1 MERHFRKQRSVRKGL
16 HAARLAHDVSKG
28 NNGFSAKN
36 FRLVTK
42 GVTTLCD
49 ILSTPI
55 AERFGPYS
63 IERSDYFQHRKN
75 MIKRIELI
83 NFMSHEHT
91 VIEPSSGLTVLI
103 GPNNCGKSAIVT
115 ALQII
120 CNNPKSTY
128 VLRHGA
134 KECKIILET
143 DSGDVIQWSRKKSG
157 SPKYVINGEL
167 FDRLKGKIPEELH
180 AILRM
185 PQVQVDKE
193 SFDVHFGEQTSPL
206 FLLADKEKAAAQ
218 FFASSSDAIR
228 LVEMQD
234 RHKSNIKIRKADL
247 KRVTQQRDTL
257 LATNE
262 ILSPVPALHK
272 QALQCEESANAI
284 ADEKKQILRLEQ
296 SVGELLTTQS
306 RSERLL
312 QLSEV
317 LQVIPDLPQ
326 MQPTAVINS
335 TLEAIASAQR
345 QIRIADAELK
355 ELLDLQLPPKLTA
368 TDRLESWVE
377 SWQQNQRTLTTSE
390 AHLTALSNLQT
401 PPETTP
407 TIGLRDAIELLE
419 TQQRSVVELEQRL
432 EVISDMPEVPQLQSA
447 QPLKNVIQQFDE
459 LLANLDQQ
467 SKLVDLVNTSVEK
480 LETEI
485 EDWLGE
491 NPQCPTCGGEISK
504 EQILEK
510 SGGHVHA

>member
-1 MERHFRKQRSVRKGL
+1 
-16 HAARLAHDVSKG
+16 
-28 NNGFSAKN
+28 
-36 FRLVTK
+36 
-42 GVTTLCD
+42 
-49 ILSTPI
+49 
-55 AERFGPYS
+55 
-63 IERSDYFQHRKN
+63 

-134 KECKIILET
+134 KECKIIVET
-143 DSGDVIQWSRKKSG
+143 DSGDIIEWSRKKSG

-167 FDRLKGKIPEELH
+167 FDRLKGKVPDELH

-206 FLLADKEKAAAQ
+206 FLLGDKEKAAAQ

-247 KRVTQQRDTL
+247 KRVTKQRDAL
-257 LATNE
+257 VVANENLA
-262 ILSPVPALHK
+262 PVQDLHK
-272 QALQCEESANAI
+272 QAVKCEKVAAEI
-284 ADEKKQILRLEQ
+284 ADEKKSIAKLEQ
-296 SVGELLTTQS
+296 SVDEMLAAQLRSDMLIQMGDLLK
-306 RSERLL
+306 
-312 QLSEV
+312 
-317 LQVIPDLPQ
+317 VIPDLPE
-326 MQPTAVINS
+326 MQPTSALQTN
-335 TLEAIASAQR
+335 LEAIASAQ
-345 QIRIADAELK
+345 QQMEVANAELK
-355 ELLDLQLPPKLTA
+355 ELSKLKPPPQLTA
-368 TDRLESWVE
+368 TDPLALWVEAWEQNRQTMAISEARLKALLKLQDPPEITPTGELSNAIDSLES
-377 SWQQNQRTLTTSE
+377 
-390 AHLTALSNLQT
+390 
-401 PPETTP
+401 
-407 TIGLRDAIELLE
+407 
-419 TQQRSVVELEQRL
+419 QQRIVLNLGQRAKAIADL
-432 EVISDMPEVPQLQSA
+432 PEVPQLQSA
-447 QPLKNVIQQFDE
+447 QPLTGVIEQYDE

-467 SKLVDLVNTSVEK
+467 KGLLDSINASITKA
-480 LETEI
+480 ETDI
-485 EDWLGE
+485 EDWLNE

-504 EQILEK
+504 DQILEK